1 MQQLTGRLQWLAT
14 STRPDIATITN
25 LLSQYTQRASTGHLD
40 AVKRVVRYLKGTK
53 RHGICF
59 RSSEPAALNS
69 FVKFPIDPTV
79 ITPFTDANWGPQDQS
94 TPKPHDP
101 PLELFKSRSLS
112 GFILWS
118 NGPLH
123 WQSKRQTVT
132 ARSSAEAE
140 IYATDECVKYL
151 THLRQ
156 ILTDLH
162 LHNRMMPSPTTVYND
177 NAASVQWARNLTT
190 KGLRHIQM
198 RENAVRESVQRKEV
212 KISHIAGK
220 LNISDMFTKE
230 DKDVAHFTTIRDIV
244 LESLPSAR
252 NPTSGIPTDN

>member
-1 MQQLTGRLQWLAT
+1 
-14 STRPDIATITN
+14 
-25 LLSQYTQRASTGHLD
+25 
-40 AVKRVVRYLKGTK
+40 
-53 RHGICF
+53 
-59 RSSEPAALNS
+59 
-69 FVKFPIDPTV
+69 
-79 ITPFTDANWGPQDQS
+79 
-94 TPKPHDP
+94 
-101 PLELFKSRSLS
+101 LS
-112 GFILWS
+112 GFLIYFG
-118 NGPLH
+118 GPVH
-123 WQSKRQTVT
+123 WVSKRQTIT

-140 IYATDECVKYL
+140 IYATDECTKCL
-151 THLRQ
+151 
-156 ILTDLH
+156 LH
-162 LHNRMMPSPTTVYND
+162 LHQIVDGLHLTSEVMSLPTTVYND
-177 NAASVQWARNLTT
+177 NAACVNWSKNMTT

>member
-25 LLSQYTQRASTGHLD
+25 NLSQYTQRATTGHLD

-59 RSSEPAALNS
+59 RSNESPKLNS
-69 FVKFPIDPTV
+69 FVKFPLDPTK

-94 TPKPHDP
+94 TPKPNDP

-112 GFILWS
+112 GFIIWS

-123 WQSKRQTVT
+123 WQSKRQTIT

-151 THLRQ
+151 IHLRQ

-162 LHNRMMPSPTTVYND
+162 LHDHLMPSPTTVYND
-177 NAASVQWARNLTT
+177 NAAYVQWARNLTT

-212 KISHIAGK
+212 HISHIAGK

-230 DKDVAHFTTIRDIV
+230 DKDVNHFTTIRDVV
-244 LESLPSAR
+244 LEPLPSAK
-252 NPTSGIPTDN
+252 TSASGTNNDN